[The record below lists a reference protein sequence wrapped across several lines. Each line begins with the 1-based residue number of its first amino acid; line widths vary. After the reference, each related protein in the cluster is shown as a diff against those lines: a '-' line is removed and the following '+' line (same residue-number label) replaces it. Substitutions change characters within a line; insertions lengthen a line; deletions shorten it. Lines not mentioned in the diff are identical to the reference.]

1 MKRPNLTNMETSF
14 DNNPLQFLFIKLKYQ
29 HQVKRGREREIER
42 ERERHP
48 TASISKFQQDLTKQ
62 AFSNLNQHRGQEVK

>member
-1 MKRPNLTNMETSF
+1 MKWPYLTNMETSF
-14 DNNPLQFLFIKLKYQ
+14 DNPLQFLFIKLKYQ
-29 HQVKRGREREIER
+29 HQVKRG

-62 AFSNLNQHRGQEVK
+62 AFSYLNQHR

>member
-1 MKRPNLTNMETSF
+1 MKQPNLTNMETRF
-14 DNNPLQFLFIKLKYQ
+14 DNPKHFLFIKLKYQ
-29 HQVKRGREREIER
+29 HQVKKERERER

-62 AFSNLNQHRGQEVK
+62 PFSHMNQHR